1 MRIARL
7 VEKLPPEPGGKEIH
21 VAELTRAL
29 ADLGIEQ
36 HLFARTGDEVDP
48 RVELSRLAPRLVA
61 ESRRSLLA
69 FGLWGARRI
78 VKAHAH
84 LPFDAVHAHGDFV
97 EATAAAA
104 AARICGIPAL
114 LTVHGGFG
122 AVGWHDALRRMT
134 FSRMAVIWAV
144 SDLVAESLRRA
155 GVEAPVVVR
164 SSAVR
169 EDFFEA
175 PPQPRNGGIIF
186 VGRLSPVKGLEHL
199 IAAYDLVG
207 AELGLRWTLF
217 GGGTGRYA
225 EAIVRE
231 VEARPLMERREE
243 RDPGRLA
250 HAMASATAFVLPSVD
265 LGTLREGVP
274 TALLE
279 AVASRAPIIAA
290 DTAGLSALLDHGRA
304 GLLVRPGNPRDL
316 ADAIVAA
323 VRDPVAAQRR
333 AERALALG
341 YVRRWREL
349 ASEVAERY
357 GQVAGRAPS

>member
-1 MRIARL
+1 MRVARL

-21 VAELTRAL
+21 AAELTRAL
-29 ADLGIEQ
+29 ADLGVEQ
-36 HLFARTGDEVDP
+36 HLFARVGEEVDP
-48 RVELSRLAPRLVA
+48 RVELSRLAPRFVS
-61 ESRRSLLA
+61 ESRRNLVA
-69 FGLWGARRI
+69 FGLWGAHRI
-78 VKAHAH
+78 VKAHAD
-84 LPFDAVHAHGDFV
+84 LPFDAVHAHGDFL

-104 AARICGIPAL
+104 VARACGIQAV

-122 AVGWHDALRRMT
+122 GVRWHNALRRAT
-134 FSRMAVIWAV
+134 FSRMATIWAV

-169 EDFFEA
+169 EQFFEV
-175 PPQPRNGGIIF
+175 PPQQRNGGIVF

-207 AELGLRWTLF
+207 AELGLQWKLF
-217 GGGTGRYA
+217 GRGTGRYA
-225 EAIVRE
+225 DEIARL

-250 HAMASATAFVLPSVD
+250 TALASASAFVLPSVD
-265 LGTLREGVP
+265 LGTMREGVP

-279 AVASRAPIIAA
+279 AVASRTPIVAA
-290 DTAGLSALLDHGRA
+290 NTAGLGGLLDNGRA
-304 GLLVRPGNPRDL
+304 GLLVRPGDPRDL
-316 ADAIVAA
+316 ADAIVAT
-323 VRDPVAAQRR
+323 VKDPAAAQRR

-357 GQVAGRAPS
+357 EQVAGRGPN